1 MPDRLLSH
9 YVPAPSPVA
18 LRAGRRLKLGV
29 LSNPLSGGNRKG
41 LAQVRQILASYLG
54 TYHREVQNPT
64 DVASALENF
73 AQREVEI
80 VGINGGDG
88 TIQAVLTAL
97 FHHRP
102 FERPPL
108 LAIFRS
114 GTDSAIARDVGLA
127 GPRDHAVQAL
137 CRWADTGAG
146 QGVILRRQVLRV
158 QITPERQPLYG
169 MSFGAAAIYKGILF
183 CRRRVHTLGFHGDV
197 APGLTILRVLLA
209 LASGKG
215 DLVTPVPMAI
225 SLDQNPPLYLNC
237 LMVLI
242 STLERLSAGLRP
254 YWGKERGPLH
264 YTAVTARPRKM
275 LLALPALV
283 RGRQGRHGTPE
294 NGYLSHNV
302 REVSLTFKG
311 GFTLDGE
318 LYQSDPQCG
327 PVVVQDGGQASFLR
341 L

>member
-1 MPDRLLSH
+1 MR
-9 YVPAPSPVA
+9 
-18 LRAGRRLKLGV
+18 LGV
-29 LSNPLSGGNRKG
+29 LSNPFSGGNRRG
-41 LAQVRQILASYLG
+41 LAPVRQILARYPG
-54 TYHREVQNPT
+54 TYHREVKTSP
-64 DVASALENF
+64 DVASALATF

-97 FHHRP
+97 FHRRP
-102 FERPPL
+102 FEQPPL
-108 LAIFRS
+108 LAIVRS
-114 GTDSAIARDVGLA
+114 GTDSAIARDVGLTGA
-127 GPRDHAVQAL
+127 RDQAVQKL
-137 CRWADTGAG
+137 SRWAGTGDG
-146 QGVILRRQVLRV
+146 QGVILRRHVLRI
-158 QITPERQPLYG
+158 QAPPKAEPMYG
-169 MSFGAAAIYKGILF
+169 MSFGAAAIYRGILF

-215 DLVTPVPMAI
+215 DLVTPVPMTI
-225 SLDQNPPLYLNC
+225 SLDRTPPLRLDC
-237 LMVLI
+237 LAVVI

-264 YTAVTARPRKM
+264 FTAVSARPRKM
-275 LLALPALV
+275 LLALPSLL

-294 NGYLSHNV
+294 NGYYSHNV
-302 REVSLTFKG
+302 REARLAFEG

-318 LYQSDPQCG
+318 LFQSDPRCG
-327 PVVVQDGGQASFLR
+327 PVVIQDGGQASFLR

>member
-1 MPDRLLSH
+1 MPDRPVSNH
-9 YVPAPSPVA
+9 VPARSPVA
-18 LRAGRRLKLGV
+18 VRPVRRLRLGV

-41 LAQVRQILASYLG
+41 LAQVRQILARYPD
-54 TYHREVQNPT
+54 TYHREVQDPA
-64 DVASALENF
+64 DVTSALETF

-97 FHHRP
+97 FHRQP
-102 FERPPL
+102 FERRPL

-127 GPRDHAVQAL
+127 GPRDHALQAL
-137 CRWADTGAG
+137 SRWADTGDG
-146 QGVILRRQVLRV
+146 QAFVLQRRVLRL
-158 QITPERQPLYG
+158 QITPEQQPLYG
-169 MSFGAAAIYKGILF
+169 MSFGAAAIYQGILF

-197 APGLTILRVLLA
+197 APGLTILRFLLA
-209 LASGKG
+209 LASGKR
-215 DLVTPVPMAI
+215 DLMTPVPMAI
-225 SLDQNPPLYLNC
+225 SLDQTPPLHLTC
-237 LMVLI
+237 LVVLI

-254 YWGKERGPLH
+254 YWGRERAPLH
-264 YTAVTARPRKM
+264 YTAVSARPRKL
-275 LLALPALV
+275 LLALPSLV

-294 NGYLSHNV
+294 NGYYSHNV
-302 REVSLTFKG
+302 QEVRLTFKG

-318 LYQSDPQCG
+318 LYESDPRCG
-327 PVVVQDGGQASFLR
+327 PVLVQDGGQVSFLR

>member
-1 MPDRLLSH
+1 MPDRPLSNH
-9 YVPAPSPVA
+9 VPAPSPCAV
-18 LRAGRRLKLGV
+18 RPGRRMKLGV

-41 LAQVRQILASYLG
+41 LAQVRQILAGYPDI
-54 TYHREVQNPT
+54 YHREVQNPT
-64 DVASALENF
+64 DVASALETF

-97 FHHRP
+97 FHRRP

-137 CRWADTGAG
+137 SRWADTGDG
-146 QGVILRRQVLRV
+146 QGVILQRQVLRL

-169 MSFGAAAIYKGILF
+169 MSFGAAAIYQGILF

-197 APGLTILRVLLA
+197 APGLTIVRFLLA
-209 LASGKG
+209 FASGKS
-215 DLVTPVPMAI
+215 DLMTPVPMAI
-225 SLDQNPPLYLNC
+225 SLDQAPPLHLNC
-237 LMVLI
+237 LVVLI
-242 STLERLSAGLRP
+242 TTLERLSAGLRP
-254 YWGKERGPLH
+254 YWGRERGPLH
-264 YTAVTARPRKM
+264 YTAVSARPRKVF
-275 LLALPALV
+275 LALPSLV

-294 NGYLSHNV
+294 NGYFSHNV
-302 REVSLTFKG
+302 REVRLTFKG

-318 LYQSDPQCG
+318 LYQSDPQYG
-327 PVVVQDGGQASFLR
+327 PVMVQDGGQASFLR

>member
-1 MPDRLLSH
+1 
-9 YVPAPSPVA
+9 
-18 LRAGRRLKLGV
+18 
-29 LSNPLSGGNRKG
+29 LSGGNRKG
-41 LAQVRQILASYLG
+41 LADVRRILG
-54 TYHREVQNPT
+54 GHPETYHREVQDLT
-64 DVASALENF
+64 DVASALETF
-73 AQREVEI
+73 ARREVEI
-80 VGINGGDG
+80 VGVNGGDG

-97 FHHRP
+97 FHRRP
-102 FERPPL
+102 YERPPL

-114 GTDSAIARDVGLA
+114 GTDSAIARDVGLT

-137 CRWADTGAG
+137 SRWADTGDG
-146 QGVILRRQVLRV
+146 KGVILRRQVLRL
-158 QITPERQPLYG
+158 QRTPKAEPIYG
-169 MSFGAAAIYKGILF
+169 MSFGAAAIYQGILF
-183 CRRRVHTLGFHGDV
+183 CRRRVHTLGFHGDL

-225 SLDQNPPLYLNC
+225 SLDQAPPLHLSC
-237 LMVLI
+237 LVVLI

-264 YTAVTARPRKM
+264 YTAVAARPRKM
-275 LLALPALV
+275 LLALSSLV

-294 NGYLSHNV
+294 NGYFSHNV
-302 REVSLTFKG
+302 REVRLTFTG

-318 LYQSDPQCG
+318 LHQSDPQYG
-327 PVVVQDGGQASFLR
+327 PVVVQNGGQAWFLR